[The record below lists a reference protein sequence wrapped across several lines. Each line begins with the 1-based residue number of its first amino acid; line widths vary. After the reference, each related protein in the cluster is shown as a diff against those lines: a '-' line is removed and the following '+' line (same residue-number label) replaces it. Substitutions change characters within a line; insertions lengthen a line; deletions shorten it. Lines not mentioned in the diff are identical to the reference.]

1 MQIDRVSLRAAFSRF
16 LTGVT
21 VVTTWTATGEPVGF
35 TANSFSSV
43 SLNPPMLLVCPGNHL
58 SSFDAFRDATQFGV
72 SVLAEGQ
79 EAVSNLFASRAADR
93 FAICDW
99 EGSNGMPLIAGRA
112 AGFVCTTS
120 SVVAAGDHIVLIGQV
135 SHFDDAARPGLGYGP
150 DGYFSQAKERKAE
163 AADATATRASVLLD
177 DGARV
182 YLTDQGQLPT
192 VPVKKGQSPMS
203 ALEAGLIALQVRAD
217 LSVVYAIYDEVDTR
231 RHIVFRGRTKG
242 TQPGLQAQDIATLDT
257 ARVGNTAVRA
267 LLDRFRQEYRT
278 QSFGLYVGDA
288 EAGDVLPAQG
298 RD

>member
-1 MQIDRVSLRAAFSRF
+1 MRIDRTTLRAAFSRF

-21 VVTTWTATGEPVGF
+21 VVTTRTATGELVGF

-58 SSFDAFRDATQFGV
+58 SSFHAFRDATQFGV
-72 SVLAEGQ
+72 SILAEGQ

-93 FAICDW
+93 FANCDW
-99 EGSNGMPLIAGRA
+99 EEAGGMPLIAGRA

-163 AADATATRASVLLD
+163 AADAAATRASVLLE
-177 DGARV
+177 DGARI
-182 YLTDQGQLPT
+182 YLTDQGQLPM
-192 VPVKKGQSPMS
+192 VPVEKGRSPLS
-203 ALEAGLIALQVRAD
+203 ALEAGLVARHIRAD
-217 LSVVYAIYDEVDTR
+217 LSVVYAIYDEADSR

-242 TQPGLQAQDIATLDT
+242 TQPGLQAHEIAMLD
-257 ARVGNTAVRA
+257 AASVKNTAVRA
-267 LLDRFRQEYRT
+267 LLERFQQEHRT

>member
-1 MQIDRVSLRAAFSRF
+1 MRIDRTILRAAFSRF

-21 VVTTWTATGEPVGF
+21 VVTTRTATGEPVGF

-58 SSFDAFRDATQFGV
+58 SSFHAFRDATQFGV
-72 SVLAEGQ
+72 SILAEGQ
-79 EAVSNLFASRAADR
+79 EVVSNLFASRADDR
-93 FAICDW
+93 FANCDW
-99 EGSNGMPLIAGRA
+99 EEADGMPLIAGRA

-150 DGYFSQAKERKAE
+150 DGYFSQSKERKAE
-163 AADATATRASVLLD
+163 AAATRASVLLD

-192 VPVKKGQSPMS
+192 VPVQRGESPLS
-203 ALEAGLIALQVRAD
+203 VLEAGLIARQIRAD
-217 LSVVYAIYDEVDTR
+217 LSVVYAIYDEGETC

-242 TQPGLQAQDIATLDT
+242 LQPGLQAQDIVTLDT
-257 ARVGNTAVRA
+257 SQANNTAVRA
-267 LLDRFRQEYRT
+267 LLDRFRQEHRT

-288 EAGDVLPAQG
+288 HAGDVLPAQG

>member
-1 MQIDRVSLRAAFSRF
+1 MRIDRTTLRAAFSRF

-21 VVTTWTATGEPVGF
+21 VVTTRTATGEPVGF

-58 SSFDAFRDATQFGV
+58 SGFHAFRDATQFGV
-72 SVLAEGQ
+72 SILAEGQ

-93 FAICDW
+93 FANCDW
-99 EGSNGMPLIAGRA
+99 EEADGMPLIAGRA

-150 DGYFSQAKERKAE
+150 EGYFSQSKERKAE
-163 AADATATRASVLLD
+163 AAATRASVLLD

-192 VPVKKGQSPMS
+192 VPVQRGESPLS
-203 ALEAGLIALQVRAD
+203 VLEAGLIARQIRAE
-217 LSVVYAIYDEVDTR
+217 LSVVYAIYDEGETC

-242 TQPGLQAQDIATLDT
+242 LQPGLQAQDIVTLDT
-257 ARVGNTAVRA
+257 SQANNTAVRA
-267 LLDRFRQEYRT
+267 LLDRFRQEHRA

-288 EAGDVLPAQG
+288 HAGDVLPAQG

>member
-21 VVTTWTATGEPVGF
+21 VVTTRTATGEPVGF

-58 SSFDAFRDATQFGV
+58 SSFDAFRDATRFGV
-72 SVLAEGQ
+72 SILAEGQ
-79 EAVSNLFASRAADR
+79 EAVSNLFASRTADR
-93 FAICDW
+93 FANCDW
-99 EGSNGMPLIAGRA
+99 GDVGGMPLIAGRA

-120 SVVAAGDHIVLIGQV
+120 SPVAAGDHIVLIGQV

-163 AADATATRASVLLD
+163 AADATATRASVLLN

-192 VPVKKGQSPMS
+192 VPVEKGQSPLS

-217 LSVVYAIYDEVDTR
+217 LSIVYAIYDEGDTR

-242 TQPGLQAQDIATLDT
+242 TQPGLQAADIATLDT